1 MKVLKVMF
9 RWGCDLVIEYL
20 LSIYSIY
27 PKFDLY
33 HCKIKILQ
41 KFSDEKCLN
50 LYYKFKLNTLV
61 VTMNPNIYMIL
72 TLRFLIRKG

>member
-1 MKVLKVMF
+1 MEKESQVYIKALKVMF

-33 HCKIKILQ
+33 HYKIKILQ

-50 LYYKFKLNTLV
+50 LYYKFKLNTLFGC
-61 VTMNPNIYMIL
+61 NDEP
-72 TLRFLIRKG
+72 